1 MFIKPLLI
9 PKDSCRT
16 FATGA
21 RQLVVQL
28 AFETTLESIPAEIP
42 YLAASQE
49 RIVYWKERLGEAQGT
64 RIGVVWSGSTKR
76 GDYDRSRSIAL
87 EALLPLLSLPGF
99 QFVSLQK
106 EVRSE
111 DRAVLEDETGIVHFG
126 EKLGDFSD
134 TAALIS
140 LMDLIVSVDTA
151 VAHLA
156 GALGKPVW
164 VVLPFSPDWRWMLH
178 REDSPWYPTARLFR
192 QPRIGD
198 WNDVVRRVADELGSY
213 DPGCGP
219 FIQR

>member
-1 MFIKPLLI
+1 V
-9 PKDSCRT
+9 S
-16 FATGA
+16 
-21 RQLVVQL
+21 
-28 AFETTLESIPAEIP
+28 
-42 YLAASQE
+42 
-49 RIVYWKERLGEAQGT
+49 
-64 RIGVVWSGSTKR
+64 
-76 GDYDRSRSIAL
+76 
-87 EALLPLLSLPGF
+87 
-99 QFVSLQK
+99 FVSLQK

-219 FIQR
+219 FIQL